1 MENDSVESEETT
13 EETPEGALDLP
24 PPPPADPRAMG
35 IFQDIDEKKAEE
47 KPADT
52 KPKEEKPEEK
62 KEAPKNRRKK

>member
-1 MENDSVESEETT
+1 MKMKGDRVKADVDVGPEIKGTT
-13 EETPEGALDLP
+13 GFLDREDKPKKKPAAKPE
-24 PPPPADPRAMG
+24 
-35 IFQDIDEKKAEE
+35 EKKSEE